1 MNVILFGATGMVGQ
15 GVLLECLEDARVER
29 VLALVRRPTGRRHD
43 KLQELVHADF
53 ADYSGV
59 EASLRGFDA
68 CFFCLGVSAAG
79 LSEAQYRHITVDF
92 TLAAAR
98 TIARLN
104 PGATFSYVSGDGT
117 DSTQTSRMMWARV
130 KGQTENELLTMPFRA
145 VYLFRPGYI
154 QPVKGVVS
162 VTRLYRAAYST
173 LGVLYPLWKALFPR
187 MLTTSEALGRAMI
200 EAAMDGGP
208 SRVIGVEEIN
218 RLAAVP
224 RP

>member
-15 GVLLECLEDARVER
+15 GVLLECLEDPRVER

-53 ADYSGV
+53 GDYSGV

-92 TLAAAR
+92 TLAAAQ

-104 PGATFSYVSGDGT
+104 PGATFSYVS
-117 DSTQTSRMMWARV
+117 
-130 KGQTENELLTMPFRA
+130 
-145 VYLFRPGYI
+145 
-154 QPVKGVVS
+154 
-162 VTRLYRAAYST
+162 
-173 LGVLYPLWKALFPR
+173 
-187 MLTTSEALGRAMI
+187 
-200 EAAMDGGP
+200 
-208 SRVIGVEEIN
+208 
-218 RLAAVP
+218 
-224 RP
+224 